1 MTTCPRPVIEYPCRV
16 PLKVI
21 GRQGL
26 MDPLA
31 LAALILVHLGPQAEA
46 DLEAKANPHG
56 AYIAFTFWVVLP
68 SEDVERPLR
77 EAFLALPGYV
87 MQL

>member
-21 GRQGL
+21 GRQDQ
-26 MDPLA
+26 MDPHSV
-31 LAALILVHLGPQAEA
+31 AALILEHLGAQAEA
-46 DLEAKANPHG
+46 DLTPRANPHG
-56 AYIAFTFWVVLP
+56 AYIAFTFWVILP
-68 SEDVERPLR
+68 NEHAERPLR
-77 EAFLALPGYV
+77 EAFAALPGYV